1 MITRFSENGE
11 SYRKIMNAITGG
23 FVYGMVILIAVI
35 MLLYN
40 IKHERRWKR
49 LKKSESKYFAT
60 AARMDEAFLAL
71 LEKKDFAYITVKE
84 ICEEAGVNR
93 STFYLHYETMA
104 DLLSE
109 SVSHMNEQF
118 LTHMKKDTDAFVTK
132 LWDCPLDELYLIT
145 PEYLTPYLDYIE
157 QHKLLVRTATEN
169 AAVLG
174 MDKSYERMFRH
185 VFTPILD
192 RYGIPQQDRPY
203 LMAFYIQG
211 LMAIISEWLK
221 NDCTDSVEDVVNVIQ
236 RCVKRRR
243 EEI

>member
-1 MITRFSENGE
+1 M
-11 SYRKIMNAITGG
+11 
-23 FVYGMVILIAVI
+23 
-35 MLLYN
+35 
-40 IKHERRWKR
+40 
-49 LKKSESKYFAT
+49 KKSESKYFAT

-157 QHKLLVRTATEN
+157 QHKLLFRTATEN

-221 NDCTDSVEDVVNVIQ
+221 NDCTDSVADVVNVIQ